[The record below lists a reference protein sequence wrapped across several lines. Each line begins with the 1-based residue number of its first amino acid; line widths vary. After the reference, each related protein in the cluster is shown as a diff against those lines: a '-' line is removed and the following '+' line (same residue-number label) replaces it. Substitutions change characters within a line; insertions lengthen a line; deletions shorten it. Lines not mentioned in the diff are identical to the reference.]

1 VQKVL
6 WGSFALAP
14 VAVVLRVLDVQPIV
28 LFPAGVVALVPLAWL
43 VGEATEQTSKHTGA
57 ALGALL
63 NATFGNATELFI
75 AFFAIADAEFEVVRG
90 SLSGSVVSNLLLVLG
105 LTYFFGGRKRLGR
118 GSLLLSVAL
127 AFGAALLFLVPAL
140 GYWSGASRQ
149 HADPTRIFPVCALLL
164 VGYAGA
170 MAYQIRLDVREEQG
184 EQESEWSLPVSLVL
198 LALGAAATGALS
210 EIVTSSIDRFAS
222 SIHLSV
228 FFVSVVFVALAGN
241 AAEHGSAILVAARG
255 QVELG
260 VEIALRSGAQVAAF
274 LIPAVAML
282 SWVLEPLPLAFRPV
296 ELAALIASPLLA
308 GLVVLNGRSGRVRGA
323 VLAGAYGGAVA
334 AFFVF
339 AG

>member
-1 VQKVL
+1 ML

-14 VAVVLRVLDVQPIV
+14 VAVVLRVLDVPPTV

-43 VGEATEQTSKHTGA
+43 VGEATEQTAKRTGP

-75 AFFAIADAEFEVVRG
+75 AFFAIVDAEFEVVRG

-105 LTYFFGGRKRLGR
+105 LTYCFGGRKRLGR
-118 GSLLLSVAL
+118 GSMLLSVAL
-127 AFGAALLFLVPAL
+127 ALGAAVLFLVPAVGHWNGL
-140 GYWSGASRQ
+140 SRR
-149 HADPTRIFPVCALLL
+149 HADAARIFPVCALL
-164 VGYAGA
+164 VVAYAGA
-170 MAYQIRLDVREEQG
+170 MAHQVRLDTQRAQG
-184 EQESEWSLPVSLVL
+184 EQEGEWSLPLSLVL
-198 LALGAAATGALS
+198 LAVGAVATGVLS
-210 EIVTSSIDRFAS
+210 EIVTSSIDTFARS
-222 SIHLSV
+222 VHLSV

-241 AAEHGSAILVAARG
+241 AAEHGSAIIVAARG

-274 LIPAVAML
+274 LIPAVAMA
-282 SWVLEPLPLAFRPV
+282 SWLLKPLPLAFRPV
-296 ELAALIASPLLA
+296 ELGALIAAPLLA
-308 GLVVLNGRSGRVRGA
+308 GLIVVNGRSDRVRGL
-323 VLAGAYGGAVA
+323 VLAGAYGAAVA